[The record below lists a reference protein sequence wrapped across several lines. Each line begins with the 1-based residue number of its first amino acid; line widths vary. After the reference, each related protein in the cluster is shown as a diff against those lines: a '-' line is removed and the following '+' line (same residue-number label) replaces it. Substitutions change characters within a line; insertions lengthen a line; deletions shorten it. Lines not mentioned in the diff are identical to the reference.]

1 MSSFI
6 TQFSEHLDYVYAAI
20 AFVVAIGLYAFA
32 VYHGNIYGHN
42 DQETQDQTTSTDTSH
57 GQAQRHRRPAGRV
70 SGRAKA
76 RTVRTDGAV
85 LGAVSFLA
93 RTFEVRE
100 IDVYTGV
107 IIATEPGGDRLIV
120 GEADWGWGYPG
131 RVYWSPD
138 PKRHALFT
146 DNSRLKF
153 ALEQRV
159 YAVIDRAVFGAD
171 LPPRF
176 HEEVWTVDPYVSP
189 RAETQQHRQPLTVPQ
204 AQRHGQDRTRLPSRP
219 QPQPQHQ
226 EVGSGRA
233 VFAA

>member
-1 MSSFI
+1 MNSFLH
-6 TQFSEHLDYVYAAI
+6 EHSDYVYAAI
-20 AFVVAIGLYAFA
+20 AFVVAIGLYAVA
-32 VYHGNIYGHN
+32 VYHGNIYGH
-42 DQETQDQTTSTDTSH
+42 QDQSTSDTTTSTNAS
-57 GQAQRHRRPAGRV
+57 QRRAAGRV

-76 RTVRTDGAV
+76 RTVRTDGTV

-107 IIATEPGGDRLIV
+107 IIAIEPGGQRLIV

-131 RVYWSPD
+131 RVFWSPD
-138 PKRHALFT
+138 PKRHALFS

-176 HEEVWTVDPYVSP
+176 HEEVWTVDPYVTP
-189 RAETQQHRQPLTVPQ
+189 RSQAEAPSQFQVQWRTPPCPRQN
-204 AQRHGQDRTRLPSRP
+204 AQY
-219 QPQPQHQ
+219 Q
-226 EVGSGRA
+226 EVSRDRA
-233 VFAA
+233 LSTA

>member
-1 MSSFI
+1 MS
-6 TQFSEHLDYVYAAI
+6 TLSEHSDYVYAAI
-20 AFVVAIGLYAFA
+20 VFVVAIGLYAFA

-42 DQETQDQTTSTDTSH
+42 DPDTHDETTSTNTLH
-57 GQAQRHRRPAGRV
+57 GRAQRHGRPARRV
-70 SGRAKA
+70 FGRAKA
-76 RTVRTDGAV
+76 RTVRTDGTV

-107 IIATEPGGDRLIV
+107 IIAIEPGGQRLIV

-138 PKRHALFT
+138 PKRHALFS

-189 RAETQQHRQPLTVPQ
+189 DERAQQHRQPQVQSQQ
-204 AQRHGQDRTRLPSRP
+204 AWTQAPSPSLSRP
-219 QPQPQHQ
+219 RPQSQGQ
-226 EVGSGRA
+226 GQCQGVGRDRA